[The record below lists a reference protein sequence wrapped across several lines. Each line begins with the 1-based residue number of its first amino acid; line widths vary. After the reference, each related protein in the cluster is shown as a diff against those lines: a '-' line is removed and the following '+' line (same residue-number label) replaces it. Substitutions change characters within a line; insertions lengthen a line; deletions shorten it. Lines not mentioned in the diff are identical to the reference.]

1 MPDSTP
7 LLQTLDTNCFAPFKK
22 NVLVAKAQ
30 VHEMEE
36 AAFRQVGLNYEVN
49 WGPRQLS
56 TVISRAWANE
66 QKRARET
73 NWNIQCA
80 VENQL
85 WVWRP
90 DAQGNTIG
98 VDDDPTLQDIH
109 RMPPSKGIV
118 PQWASQRMDS
128 NPHEHGQGSSASRC

>member
-7 LLQTLDTNCFAPFKK
+7 LLQTLDTHFFAPFKK
-22 NVLVAKAQ
+22 NIQRCKAE

-56 TVISRAWANE
+56 TVISRAWASE

-73 NWNIQCA
+73 NWIIACA
-80 VENQL
+80 VENQ
-85 WVWRP
+85 
-90 DAQGNTIG
+90 
-98 VDDDPTLQDIH
+98 
-109 RMPPSKGIV
+109 
-118 PQWASQRMDS
+118 
-128 NPHEHGQGSSASRC
+128 GQHHLRGR